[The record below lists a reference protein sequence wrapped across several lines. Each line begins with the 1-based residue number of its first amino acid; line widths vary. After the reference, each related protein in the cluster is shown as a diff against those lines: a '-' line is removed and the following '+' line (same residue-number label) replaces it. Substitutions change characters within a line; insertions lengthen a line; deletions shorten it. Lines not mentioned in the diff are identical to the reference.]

1 MSMDYF
7 FEGLEHSSAF
17 GFLLDEQ
24 GKFVPVKETCYQL
37 YESDYY
43 PFAEFA
49 DELRALN
56 DYCFLIAQAVNQEKE
71 RANQELIQTRA
82 KPEKEFP
89 WLAPFT
95 KTELLIG
102 LEGESDQ
109 WEWVASISRAHLV
122 ILLYSFLKK
131 TLKYLSEW
139 FQEESI
145 LTQKK
150 SKGEPKLYSYLYA
163 ILGIDKPK
171 FYEQYREI
179 AEILD
184 ASRKIR
190 NQFAHE
196 NLEGDLPALPEEL
209 SIEKASHKLKLV
221 ELIDVVG
228 KVLRLTEEVY
238 EKEKS

>member
-1 MSMDYF
+1 
-7 FEGLEHSSAF
+7 
-17 GFLLDEQ
+17 
-24 GKFVPVKETCYQL
+24 
-37 YESDYY
+37 
-43 PFAEFA
+43 
-49 DELRALN
+49 
-56 DYCFLIAQAVNQEKE
+56 LIAQAVNQEKE

-82 KPEKEFP
+82 KPEKEFS

-102 LEGESDQ
+102 LEGESNQ
-109 WEWVASISRAHLV
+109 WEWAASISRAHLV
-122 ILLYSFLKK
+122 ILLYSFLEK

-145 LTQKK
+145 LTQRK

-209 SIEKASHKLKLV
+209 SAEKASHKLKLV

-228 KVLRLTEEVY
+228 KVLKLTEEVY

>member
-1 MSMDYF
+1 MGVGCKHQPRTSGDSALF
-7 FEGLEHSSAF
+7 F
-17 GFLLDEQ
+17 
-24 GKFVPVKETCYQL
+24 
-37 YESDYY
+37 
-43 PFAEFA
+43 
-49 DELRALN
+49 
-56 DYCFLIAQAVNQEKE
+56 
-71 RANQELIQTRA
+71 
-82 KPEKEFP
+82 PE
-89 WLAPFT
+89 
-95 KTELLIG
+95 
-102 LEGESDQ
+102 
-109 WEWVASISRAHLV
+109 
-122 ILLYSFLKK
+122 K

-209 SIEKASHKLKLV
+209 SVEKASHKLKLV

-228 KVLRLTEEVY
+228 KVLKLTEEVY
-238 EKEKS
+238 EKGKS

>member
-1 MSMDYF
+1 MGVGCKHQPRTSGDSALF
-7 FEGLEHSSAF
+7 F
-17 GFLLDEQ
+17 
-24 GKFVPVKETCYQL
+24 
-37 YESDYY
+37 
-43 PFAEFA
+43 
-49 DELRALN
+49 
-56 DYCFLIAQAVNQEKE
+56 
-71 RANQELIQTRA
+71 
-82 KPEKEFP
+82 PE
-89 WLAPFT
+89 
-95 KTELLIG
+95 
-102 LEGESDQ
+102 
-109 WEWVASISRAHLV
+109 
-122 ILLYSFLKK
+122 K
-131 TLKYLSEW
+131 TLKYLSELVSGRINPDT
-139 FQEESI
+139 EKVKRR
-145 LTQKK
+145 TK
-150 SKGEPKLYSYLYA
+150 A
-163 ILGIDKPK
+163 ILLSLCDSWIDKPK

>member
-1 MSMDYF
+1 M
-7 FEGLEHSSAF
+7 
-17 GFLLDEQ
+17 
-24 GKFVPVKETCYQL
+24 
-37 YESDYY
+37 
-43 PFAEFA
+43 
-49 DELRALN
+49 
-56 DYCFLIAQAVNQEKE
+56 IAQAVNQEKE

-82 KPEKEFP
+82 KPEKEFS

-109 WEWVASISRAHLV
+109 WEWAASISRAHLV
-122 ILLYSFLKK
+122 ILLYSFLEK

-145 LTQKK
+145 LTQRK

-163 ILGIDKPK
+163 ILGIDKLK

-209 SIEKASHKLKLV
+209 SAEKTSHKLKLV

-228 KVLRLTEEVY
+228 KVLKLTEEVY
-238 EKEKS
+238 EKGKS

>member
-56 DYCFLIAQAVNQEKE
+56 DYWFLIAQAVNQEKE

-109 WEWVASISRAHLV
+109 WEWAASISRAHLV
-122 ILLYSFLKK
+122 ILLYSFLEK

-150 SKGEPKLYSYLYA
+150 S
-163 ILGIDKPK
+163 
-171 FYEQYREI
+171 
-179 AEILD
+179 
-184 ASRKIR
+184 SRKIR

-209 SIEKASHKLKLV
+209 SAEKASHKLKLV

-228 KVLRLTEEVY
+228 KVLKLTEEVY
-238 EKEKS
+238 EKGKS